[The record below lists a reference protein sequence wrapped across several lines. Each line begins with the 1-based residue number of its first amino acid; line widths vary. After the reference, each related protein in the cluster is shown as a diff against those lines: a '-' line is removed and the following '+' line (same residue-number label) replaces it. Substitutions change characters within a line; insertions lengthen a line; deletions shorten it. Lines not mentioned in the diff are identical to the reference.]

1 MRGTII
7 YKMTGS
13 GNDFVML
20 DGRFTSPERWPATR
34 VAAICDRRAGVG
46 ADGLVILTPDAPGRV
61 RMTYW
66 NSDGSR
72 AAMCGNAALCS
83 ARLAVYLEL
92 AEPGELCLLTDAGV
106 VPARCNGAGDSA
118 EIRLPDAE
126 MPGRGT
132 GLEPGAGERWLAF
145 GTVGVPHLVVRVDDI
160 ERIDVAGPRPRAPV
174 RPASRRGRRQR
185 QLRGARHLD
194 GGEPWAIRTYERG
207 VEGETLA
214 CGTGT
219 VAAAIAL
226 AARGE
231 ASLPLRFRSRGG
243 PELLV
248 RAAAGRGAGPRH
260 LARRPGPAAVPW
272 GLGRDLSEDFHPL
285 RLRSNLKPVPAT
297 YQRHGGQGSTSSP
310 QFSPAT

>member
-20 DGRFTSPERWPATR
+20 DGRFTSPDQWPATR
-34 VAAICDRRAGVG
+34 VAAICDRRSGVG
-46 ADGLVILTPDAPGRV
+46 ADGLVILTPDGPGRV

-83 ARLAVYLEL
+83 TRLSVYLEL
-92 AEPGELCLLTDAGV
+92 TEPGELCLLTDAGV
-106 VPARCNGAGDSA
+106 VPARSNGVGDRA
-118 EIRLPDAE
+118 EIRLPDADL
-126 MPGRGT
+126 PAVVD
-132 GLEPGAGERWLAF
+132 GLEPAAGERWLAL

-160 ERIDVAGPRPRAPV
+160 ERVDV
-174 RPASRRGRRQR
+174 PARGRA
-185 QLRGARHLD
+185 LRFDPRVGAEGANVNFVAPAPG

-248 RAAAGRGAGPRH
+248 RAALDGGRAH
-260 LARRPGPAAVPW
+260 DVWL
-272 GLGRDLSEDFHPL
+272 
-285 RLRSNLKPVPAT
+285 
-297 YQRHGGQGSTSSP
+297 GGQGRLL
-310 QFSPAT
+310 FRGVWEGI